1 MDKSKF
7 NIWLAV
13 DEDGESAVSM
23 EGASDARET
32 LEDESGGAAI
42 RTVKLAVTMPLAE
55 GTEVEVEV
63 SDDAGETQDAEET
76 QQVEEAA
83 TAE

>member
-1 MDKSKF
+1 MEKSKF

-13 DEDGESAVSM
+13 DEDGEGAASM

-32 LEDESGGAAI
+32 LEEESGGTAI
-42 RTVKLAVTMPLAE
+42 RTVKLAVTMDLSE
-55 GTEVEVEV
+55 GTEVEVAV
-63 SDDAGETQDAEET
+63 SDDAGENQDAGET
-76 QQVEEAA
+76 EQVEAA

>member
-1 MDKSKF
+1 MEKSKF

-32 LEDESGGAAI
+32 LEEESGSAAI
-42 RTVKLAVTMPLAE
+42 RTVKLAVTMDLSE
-55 GTEVEVEV
+55 GTTVEVEA
-63 SDDAGETQDAEET
+63 SDDADEAQEAGET
-76 QQVEEAA
+76 QQVEAA
-83 TAE
+83 AE